1 MDPEMVCA
9 SGLPK
14 KDHERTVHTRDAG
27 EVGGWVLRHLG
38 PKEEYWYPDPPRG
51 SLHMPGAQPIRPR
64 SQGISEI

>member
-27 EVGGWVLRHLG
+27 EVGGWVAQTFGTKGGILVPG
-38 PKEEYWYPDPPRG
+38 PPQGLPSHARRSTHSP
-51 SLHMPGAQPIRPR
+51 SIPGHK
-64 SQGISEI
+64 